1 MEIIGKLAE
10 ATNGNMKVVNPEKL
24 ADDFANVLKDEVV
37 GLNVEVTIQLHKAMN
52 FRNEDK
58 ANLFESNTILKKN
71 LANATTNTK
80 ISFEYEVRPEEDLK
94 FMEINIDDLKK
105 IPFQTQILYTSPKGR
120 KYLRVVSSES
130 KTTTD
135 KGASMKTANIAV
147 AQTRATTVT
156 ANLYAK
162 GNHVESER
170 KNRGWADFMSKN
182 FQEEKYQK
190 KQ

>member
-1 MEIIGKLAE
+1 M
-10 ATNGNMKVVNPEKL
+10 V
-24 ADDFANVLKDEVV
+24 
-37 GLNVEVTIQLHKAMN
+37 

-58 ANLFESNTILKKN
+58 SLLFENDTVLKKK
-71 LANATTNTK
+71 LPNATTNTK

-94 FMEINIDDLKK
+94 FLEIDIDELKK
-105 IPFQTQILYTSPKGR
+105 VPFQTQILYTSVKGA

-135 KGASMKTANIAV
+135 KKVTMANVNIAV

-162 GNHVESER
+162 GDH
-170 KNRGWADFMSKN
+170 
-182 FQEEKYQK
+182 QK
-190 KQ
+190 S